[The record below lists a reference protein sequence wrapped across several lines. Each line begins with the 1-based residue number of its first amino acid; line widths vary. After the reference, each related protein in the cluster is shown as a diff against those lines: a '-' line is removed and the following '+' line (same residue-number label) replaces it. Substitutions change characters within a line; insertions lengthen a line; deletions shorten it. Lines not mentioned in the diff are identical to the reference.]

1 MRNFRTA
8 AVASA
13 TALTVA
19 FGGVSVASAQTDE
32 DTEAPETTYTNPH
45 PSLPLDQVEN
55 KDESAA
61 FKGFDGR
68 DGDKDFGESI
78 SDGVKGSFDGKGSSH
93 YVNDADKPFY
103 GVNAFGKG
111 KNVENLPQWA
121 RLWIDGTI
129 VAGIGAL
136 VGLVIAGFN
145 FASYNGLIKL

>member
-19 FGGVSVASAQTDE
+19 FGGVAVASAETTE
-32 DTEAPETTYTNPH
+32 TPATTEASYEKPADRPRSET
-45 PSLPLDQVEN
+45 
-55 KDESAA
+55 KDKDNSVA

-68 DGDKDFGESI
+68 EGDKSFNESI
-78 SDGVKGSFDGKGSSH
+78 SDGVSGKGSSH
-93 YVNDADKPFY
+93 YVTKEDRETPFY
-103 GVNAFGKG
+103 GVDAFGKE
-111 KNVENLPQWA
+111 KNAEALPQWA
-121 RLWIDGTI
+121 RIWIDGTI
-129 VAGIGAL
+129 VSAIGAL

>member
-8 AVASA
+8 AVATA

-19 FGGVSVASAQTDE
+19 LGGVTVATA
-32 DTEAPETTYTNPH
+32 ETTDGETSTESTYTPH
-45 PSLPLDQVEN
+45 PSRPKEETKNNDSSV
-55 KDESAA
+55 A

-68 DGDKDFGESI
+68 KGDKEFGESI
-78 SDGVKGSFDGKGSSH
+78 KDGVKGSFDGKGSSH

-103 GVNAFGKG
+103 GVDAFGKE
-111 KNVENLPQWA
+111 KDAEAMPQWA
-121 RLWIDGTI
+121 RIWYDGTI

-136 VGLVIAGFN
+136 VGLIIAGFN

>member
-19 FGGVSVASAQTDE
+19 FGGVAVASAETTE
-32 DTEAPETTYTNPH
+32 TPATTEASYEKPADRPRSETKNNDN
-45 PSLPLDQVEN
+45 SV
-55 KDESAA
+55 A

-68 DGDKDFGESI
+68 EGDKSFNESI
-78 SDGVKGSFDGKGSSH
+78 SDGTEGLFNGKGSSH

-103 GVNAFGKG
+103 GVDAFGKE
-111 KNVENLPQWA
+111 KNAEALPQWA
-121 RLWIDGTI
+121 RIWIDGTI
-129 VAGIGAL
+129 VSAIGAL

>member
-8 AVASA
+8 AVATA

-19 FGGVSVASAQTDE
+19 LGGVTVATA
-32 DTEAPETTYTNPH
+32 ETTDGETSTESTYTPK
-45 PSLPLDQVEN
+45 PSRPLDQTQNNDSSV
-55 KDESAA
+55 A

-68 DGDKDFGESI
+68 EGDKSFGDSI
-78 SDGVKGSFDGKGSSH
+78 KDGVAGPGSSH
-93 YVNDADKPFY
+93 YVNDAKEPFY
-103 GVNAFGKG
+103 GVDAFGKE
-111 KNVENLPQWA
+111 KDAAAMPQWA
-121 RLWIDGTI
+121 RIWYDGTI